1 MKKGKKI
8 LSAVVAGVMA
18 ASVMAPA
25 SVAAVRSK
33 YKITNPYETVD
44 WDTWGAYKTQLHTH
58 TTYSDSR
65 LTLTETI
72 ERYYE
77 LGFDIVALT
86 DHGVLGTDWTTP
98 AKMCTLIG
106 YNGLYGNYDTLTEER
121 NAEIMNGVGRDG
133 RGMYNLKRG
142 IELNALVIRKNH
154 VNGFFCDYGYDV
166 WGTEND
172 YETAVKKNAEAG
184 GLTFLNHLGDW
195 TGGGHDVANNKDPK
209 TLQYFADIF
218 EKYPSCVGME
228 IINEIDTT
236 TRNDRVLWDNLLKI
250 VVPSGRNIWCFS
262 NDDAHEM
269 KNIGISFETFM
280 LPSVSDETIRTA
292 MENGTF
298 FSVGRRARAELGE
311 QFFGGYETPYPI
323 VTNIKV
329 DDDKDVISVTAK
341 DYDNIQ
347 WVSDGKIIAEG
358 KSEINLNDY
367 ADEIGCYVRFQLIN
381 NEGGMTFSNPFVVD
395 DGTLAEKNVP
405 VYEAPEYPE
414 IVEILLNLFNILK
427 NSKIGALIQKFAD

>member
-1 MKKGKKI
+1 MSKSKK
-8 LSAVVAGVMA
+8 LLAVVIVVVMLT
-18 ASVMAPA
+18 SVMAPVYA
-25 SVAAVRSK
+25 VAGASK
-33 YKITNPYETVD
+33 YTITSPYATVD

-58 TTYSDSR
+58 TTYSDST
-65 LTLTETI
+65 LTLSETV
-72 ERYYE
+72 ERYYD
-77 LGFDIVALT
+77 LDFDILAIT
-86 DHGVLGTDWTTP
+86 DHGVHGTDWTKR
-98 AKMCTLIG
+98 AKMCNLIG
-106 YNGLYGNYDTLTEER
+106 YYGLYGNVDTLTPER
-121 NAEIMNGVGRDG
+121 NLQIATGEDRNG
-133 RGMYNLKRG
+133 RGMYNLKSG

-172 YETAVKKNAEAG
+172 YETAVKENAKAG

-195 TGGGHDVANNKDPK
+195 TGGGHDVANNNDPE

-218 EKYPSCVGME
+218 KKYPSCVGME

-250 VVPSGRNIWCFS
+250 VIPSGRNIWGFS

-311 QFFGGYETPYPI
+311 QFFGGYETPYPV
-323 VTNIKV
+323 VTKIDV
-329 DDDKDVISVTAK
+329 DDDTDTISVEAE
-341 DYDNIQ
+341 DYDKIQ
-347 WVSDGKIIAEG
+347 WVSEGKIIAEG
-358 KSEINLNDY
+358 NEINLNDY

-395 DGTLAEKNVP
+395 DGTLSETNND
-405 VYEAPEYPE
+405 VYTAPEYPE
-414 IVEILLNLFNILK
+414 IIQLLLDFFRILK
-427 NSKIGALIQKFAD
+427 NTKIGALIHKISN